1 MRWRVALVIPEC
13 AQANKNAAKTTL
25 ADFDAQ
31 RYVKFHDKCL
41 LDVYNYHLCDN
52 ELCPSV

>member
-13 AQANKNAAKTTL
+13 AHANKNAAKTTL

-41 LDVYNYHLCDN
+41 LDVYNYHLCDS